1 MKRVEPPAPAANG
14 AVTRNVLVVGTAS
27 YLLASVFW
35 GMNIPFT
42 AILFRTF
49 DPFFMAAVRV
59 AIAVTLLAA
68 IVLVALGPRALAVPM
83 RALHFALM
91 TLAMAGFFVFYNLA
105 LRYTNAITAAALMA
119 GAPVYAAVTMRI
131 VAGARLE
138 RGFKVAATLTLVG
151 AGVAIAGRALETG
164 ERLRFEG
171 GEPLIVLSLVCWALY
186 SLGAQRWFDPS
197 VPQLRRTYVSTLG
210 TTAWLALCWW
220 ALRSADMIG
229 PPNLAPDAQAIALLL
244 ATAVFSTALGI
255 VAWNIGVHRMGL
267 MAGSLWQNTVPVFAV
282 LIAVAMD
289 IMPTASQLVGGAIVI
304 AGVLYMQWLRMRW
317 PLGPER
323 QRR

>member
-1 MKRVEPPAPAANG
+1 MSQTEASAPAAI
-14 AVTRNVLVVGTAS
+14 AEARKAFVVGTAS

-42 AILFRTF
+42 AVLFRTF
-49 DPFFMAAVRV
+49 DPFFMAVVRV
-59 AIAVTLLAA
+59 ALAVALLAV
-68 IVLVALGPRALAVPM
+68 IVALTLGPRALAVPM

-91 TLAMAGFFVFYNLA
+91 TFAMAGFFVFYNLA
-105 LRYTNAITAAALMA
+105 LRYTNAITVAALMA
-119 GAPVYAAVTMRI
+119 GAPVYAAVTMRV

-138 RGFKVAATLTLVG
+138 RGFAVAATLTLVG
-151 AGVAIAGRALETG
+151 AAVTIAGRASETG
-164 ERLRFEG
+164 ERLHIEG
-171 GEPLIVLSLVCWALY
+171 GEPLIVISLVCWALY

-210 TTAWLALCWW
+210 TTAWLAVCWW
-220 ALRSADMIG
+220 ALRGTGMIG
-229 PPNLAPDAQAIALLL
+229 PPNLAPDAQAVAFLL

-282 LIAVAMD
+282 LIAVAMN
-289 IMPTASQLVGGAIVI
+289 IMPTASQLAGGAIVI
-304 AGVLYMQWLRMRW
+304 AGVLYMQWSRMR
-317 PLGPER
+317 
-323 QRR
+323 